1 MFFKIIMYYI
11 LGYATISVEGYFIE
25 RFINICISKNI
36 LLWNMKRK
44 KSSFLFA
51 NIAIK
56 DFKKIR
62 QIAKTTK
69 CHVKIEKKKGL
80 PFILHKYK
88 KRKIFVGL
96 LIAITLIIFG
106 LSNFIWNIEITG
118 ENSISKEELL
128 NELNEYGLKTGI
140 LNTKEIINNIRLNRD
155 DIAWIGMKI
164 KGTNIIVEIV
174 EADKKPDII
183 DENEYCNIVSNKE
196 GIITK
201 INVQNGTALV
211 KVWLEGKY
219 TGTRYVHA
227 KAEIEAKV
235 WYTKK
240 EKMSLHG
247 ETKKETGKEKANY
260 EININNFKIN
270 LPKGVPYFQNY
281 DTISESK
288 KLKIFSNFYFPI
300 EFAKTTYK
308 ELEKTSVTYTEEE
321 AKSILIKKLE
331 KELKEQIQ
339 DEEKIV
345 NTQIN
350 SKLEGEN
357 LEVELIYEVLENI
370 GTNEK
375 ILF

>member
-44 KSSFLFA
+44 KSSFLFT

-106 LSNFIWNIEITG
+106 LSNFVWNIEITG

-128 NELNEYGLKTGI
+128 NELNGYGLKTGI
-140 LNTKEIINNIRLNRD
+140 LKTKVNTKDIINNIRLNRD
-155 DIAWIGMKI
+155 DIAWVGMKI
-164 KGTNIIVEIV
+164 KGTNIIVEVV
-174 EADKKPDII
+174 EADKKPDIVN
-183 DENEYCNIVSNKE
+183 ENEYCNIISDKE
-196 GIITK
+196 GVITK

-211 KVWLEGKY
+211 KVGDI
-219 TGTRYVHA
+219 V
-227 KAEIEAKV
+227 
-235 WYTKK
+235 TKR
-240 EKMSLHG
+240 
-247 ETKKETGKEKANY
+247 
-260 EININNFKIN
+260 
-270 LPKGVPYFQNY
+270 
-281 DTISESK
+281 
-288 KLKIFSNFYFPI
+288 
-300 EFAKTTYK
+300 
-308 ELEKTSVTYTEEE
+308 
-321 AKSILIKKLE
+321 
-331 KELKEQIQ
+331 
-339 DEEKIV
+339 
-345 NTQIN
+345 
-350 SKLEGEN
+350 
-357 LEVELIYEVLENI
+357 
-370 GTNEK
+370 
-375 ILF
+375 

>member
-1 MFFKIIMYYI
+1 MFFKIITYYI

-128 NELNEYGLKTGI
+128 NELNGYGLKTGI
-140 LNTKEIINNIRLNRD
+140 LKTKVNTKEIINNIRLNRD
-155 DIAWIGMKI
+155 DIAWVGIKI

-183 DENEYCNIVSNKE
+183 DENEYCSIISDKE

-201 INVQNGTALV
+201 LNVQNGTALV
-211 KVWLEGKY
+211 KVGDI
-219 TGTRYVHA
+219 V
-227 KAEIEAKV
+227 
-235 WYTKK
+235 TKR
-240 EKMSLHG
+240 
-247 ETKKETGKEKANY
+247 
-260 EININNFKIN
+260 
-270 LPKGVPYFQNY
+270 
-281 DTISESK
+281 
-288 KLKIFSNFYFPI
+288 
-300 EFAKTTYK
+300 
-308 ELEKTSVTYTEEE
+308 
-321 AKSILIKKLE
+321 
-331 KELKEQIQ
+331 
-339 DEEKIV
+339 
-345 NTQIN
+345 
-350 SKLEGEN
+350 
-357 LEVELIYEVLENI
+357 
-370 GTNEK
+370 
-375 ILF
+375 